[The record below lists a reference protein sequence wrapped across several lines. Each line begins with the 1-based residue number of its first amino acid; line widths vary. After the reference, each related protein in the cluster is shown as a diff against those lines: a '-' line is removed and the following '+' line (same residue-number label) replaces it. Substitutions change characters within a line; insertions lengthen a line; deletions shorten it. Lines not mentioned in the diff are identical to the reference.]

1 MIVPDEL
8 RKCVAFVA
16 MPMDNGDARLVGT
29 AFFLGRAIEGT
40 SRSFSYLVTAKH
52 VIEGIRNKGVEKAL
66 VRLNLKSG
74 ESGWVE
80 TNVADWLYHPTDNS
94 VDVAVLRAGVPEHCD
109 HILYP
114 ISLVVTPEIISKE
127 QIGLGT
133 EVFLVGL
140 FAHHSGLNKN
150 IPIVRVG
157 NISAMPEE
165 LVETQLGKID
175 AYLVEARSIGGL
187 SGSPVFAN
195 LGLVRVHEGQL
206 KFTSGGPIFYLLGLM
221 HGHWDVGISELD
233 EVVVDTTGAQRVNMG
248 IGIVVPV
255 AKIIEVIHQP
265 RIAEAEATHE
275 DDVRRGVG

>member
-16 MPMDNGDARLVGT
+16 MPMANGDTRLVGT
-29 AFFLGRAIEGT
+29 AFFLGREIEGT
-40 SRSFSYLVTAKH
+40 TRSFSYLVTAKH
-52 VIEGIRNKGVEKAL
+52 VIEGIRSKGVEKAFI
-66 VRLNLKSG
+66 RLNHVNG
-74 ESGWVE
+74 ESRWLE
-80 TNVADWLYHPTDNS
+80 TNVTDWLYHPTESN

-109 HILYP
+109 HLLYP

-140 FAHHSGLNKN
+140 FAHHSGQKKN

-165 LVETQLGKID
+165 LVETRLGKID

-233 EVVVDTTGAQRVNMG
+233 EAVVDTTGVQRVNMG

-255 AKIIEVIHQP
+255 AKIIEVIRQP
-265 RIAEAEATHE
+265 RIAEAEASHE
-275 DDVRRGVG
+275 EELLRGAS